1 MAHSIDVVVP
11 CYRYGHFLKEC
22 VESVL
27 SQGDV
32 DARIL
37 IIDDASPDDSAEVAS
52 SLAHSDS
59 RVLFRRHPVN
69 MGHIATYNEGIEW
82 ASAEYFL
89 LLSAD
94 DYLLPGSLGRST
106 RLLSGMPEVG
116 FAFGAA
122 TVLNE
127 DGTSL
132 PVHPLGRAPGFVQNS
147 AMDGRSFF
155 RLSGAKN
162 IVPTPTAVV
171 RTKLQKDIG
180 GYRQDLPHSG
190 DMEMWMRLAMR
201 APVGFVDEYQA
212 VYRQHGSNMSL
223 TYFGEYILR
232 DLEERRKAIECL
244 FECDP
249 RMQREGDDIRSG
261 LLRDLAAQAINEASV
276 AFNRRNPDLSNAIAR
291 FAVELVPTSR
301 LSLPWMKLALK
312 RAMGA
317 NTWLSVR
324 SFVNHIAV
332 RDNK

>member
-27 SQGDV
+27 SQEDV
-32 DARIL
+32 DARVL

-52 SLAHSDS
+52 SLAHSDD
-59 RVLFRRHPVN
+59 RVFFRHHPVN
-69 MGHIATYNEGIEW
+69 MGHIATYNEGLEW

-106 RLLSGMPEVG
+106 RLLSDMPEVG

-122 TVLNE
+122 IVLNE

-132 PVHPLGRAPGFVQNS
+132 PMHPLGRAPGSAQES
-147 AMDGRSFF
+147 AMDGRVFF
-155 RLSGAKN
+155 RLSGARN

-190 DMEMWMRLAMR
+190 DMEMWMRLATR
-201 APVGFVDEYQA
+201 ARVGFVDEYQA

-223 TYFGEYILR
+223 TYYGEYMLR
-232 DLEERRKAIECL
+232 DLEERKRAIECV
-244 FECDP
+244 FECNP
-249 RMQREGDDIRSG
+249 PMQGKGDGIRNG
-261 LLRDLAAQAINEASV
+261 LLRDLAAQAIREASI
-276 AFNRRNPDLSNAIAR
+276 AFNCRNPDLSNAIAR

-317 NTWLSVR
+317 DTWLSLR
-324 SFVNHIAV
+324 SLVNHNTV